1 MCLAIFFPFSVSH
14 AEAVVIKTLHTGPQF
29 SRMFIII
36 VGSSQDEGLTLAA
49 KIYNLLIMFK
59 AFELYFLPLQRFFQ
73 NFFSSVEQAWIWIS
87 HFSMEF
93 SNQQVQQLSCS
104 FLASISKHHSLF
116 SCWNQHKKG
125 LDVPIPS
132 CLILHVDKEHIRLI
146 SIM

>member
-14 AEAVVIKTLHTGPQF
+14 QEAVVIKTLHTGPQF

-93 SNQQVQQLSCS
+93 SNQQV
-104 FLASISKHHSLF
+104 
-116 SCWNQHKKG
+116 
-125 LDVPIPS
+125 
-132 CLILHVDKEHIRLI
+132 
-146 SIM
+146 